1 MCAGMRSRLAL
12 SLAPVAAMSCV
23 IALAAISEACGGTT
37 PRETATIVPPPIS
50 RFQATDAPTPDAP
63 DRAQLLR
70 DALMG
75 VHGESDEGL
84 GSRLAVRTLRIPRP
98 ERGGTQRFNFEGG
111 KRGWITA
118 LPRAEILASPA
129 YSDGKV
135 FLGGG
140 FASHRFFAFN
150 AFRGDMEWSMAAPD
164 GGPTAAIIYDDRVF
178 YNTESCTLFVADLN
192 TGEKLWSRWLGDPLM
207 SQPAGAGN
215 FVLSA
220 YPKNGAHEFGAFK
233 VSNGDPVWTISIP
246 ADVIQAP
253 QVVGDSAFFTTMDG
267 SAFRVR
273 WRDGSVL
280 WRKDL
285 NATSAVWVDGNRM
298 MLSAKLGRDR
308 ERPIVVNAR
317 TGNVVHRGDPV
328 AAPYLAGRSR
338 DRLMQAAQAGAWGS
352 VPHGEHLGLTNIA
365 AGWAFQGSSPAVAD
379 GRSYTATGT
388 QIRARD
394 IQTGELVWQ
403 RDYAEGV
410 GAQTI
415 SPPTVIGSQLVF
427 GTVDGQLFF
436 SDIDTGMIIRAYDL
450 GEPVVFQPIVAQGWV
465 YVATGEGNLI
475 GLEVGDPEMDGWHMW
490 GGNAQHHGLVEGAGT
505 PHPDL
510 LASLELP
517 GRGTLRLGRFEDQ
530 EAETATDAMEEAA
543 VVADEQPDLPLIGMN
558 VEAEVSGFVARVTV
572 TQTFDNPHERPIEAL
587 YLFPL
592 PDDAAVD
599 QMEMHVGER
608 VIRGEIKRRN
618 RARRMYEEAREGGR
632 RAALLEQQ
640 RPNLF
645 AQSVAN
651 IQAHERIEVRLQYV
665 QALPY
670 RDGGYELVFPM
681 RTPRTD
687 SEAGTDAQL
696 QADTVSMNV
705 SVRPGMPLL
714 AVESPSHGIDVQQ
727 DGRSAAVMLTEQRTD
742 RDFVLRYRVGGEH
755 PEATVLSHR
764 AHVGPDDDGE
774 PNGYFSLVVQP
785 PVGDSDTVTPRDV
798 IFVVDRSSSMRG
810 AAIEQA
816 QTVMRNV
823 IAGLGDQ
830 DRVNVLSVSDQIEA
844 LADGVR
850 PVADVRAQAT
860 ELIDGIRAVG
870 SSDMIPA
877 IERALA
883 HRSESGRLPIVVL
896 VTDGYIGDES
906 SVLRAIAENLD
917 DNRLYTVGVGSA
929 VNRFMLGR
937 AAEVGRGRAMFAAL
951 GDDPAELSERFA
963 NLIDRPVFT
972 DVEIDWGTLQV
983 SDMYPRRTPDL
994 FAGQPIIVHGRFDEG
1009 GTSRVKVRGT
1019 MNGQRFEREVSV
1031 TLAKEDTTEPGTESH
1046 ASLWA
1051 RAAVRDRMNQI
1062 YLRENPEL
1070 IEEITQIGLRHHL
1083 VTQWTSFV
1091 AIDDRPVQRAP
1102 GRATIS
1108 PARSLPG
1115 DPEIRIPAPQDARAV
1130 TVVLPFGET
1139 LVAGWE
1145 PDLDRWTAR
1154 FLVPRDADE
1163 GTYPIEII
1171 ITHANGR
1178 QERTRVWYT
1187 VDESAPMLDIEVDGE
1202 VRPGETITLRAAQ
1215 RVTDADLEQVN
1226 WNRTT
1231 LTDERAQL
1239 LQDARRVEV
1248 RVGDDVHDLE
1258 VTGPGTWA
1266 VELQVPEDVGS
1277 HFQLEL
1283 TVVDLAA
1290 NVRTQRVNLDV
1301 Q

>member
-1 MCAGMRSRLAL
+1 MRSRLTL
-12 SLAPVAAMSCV
+12 SLAPVAAMSMV
-23 IALAAISEACGGTT
+23 LLLAAIGEACGGTS
-37 PRETATIVPPPIS
+37 PHEAVTIQPPPVS
-50 RFQATDAPTPDAP
+50 LFRETDAPAPSAP
-63 DRAQLLR
+63 DRASLLR
-70 DALMG
+70 DALAG
-75 VHGESDEGL
+75 VHAAGEGL
-84 GSRLAVRTLRIPRP
+84 GSRMQVRTLRMPRP
-98 ERGGTQRFNFEGG
+98 ARGATQRFNFEGG

-135 FLGGG
+135 LLGGG
-140 FASHRFFAFN
+140 FASHRFYAFN

-164 GGPTAAIIYDDRVF
+164 GGPTAAIVHDDRVF
-178 YNTESCTLFVADLN
+178 YNTESCTLFVADLD

-207 SQPAGAGN
+207 SQPAAAGR

-220 YPKNGAHEFGAFK
+220 YPKNGAHEFGAFE
-233 VSNGDPVWTISIP
+233 VADGDPVWTIAIP

-253 QVVGDSAFFTTMDG
+253 QVVGDSAYFTTMDG

-273 WRDGSVL
+273 WRDGRVM

-285 NATSAVWVDGNRM
+285 SATSAVWVDGDRM
-298 MLSAKLGRDR
+298 MLSAKVGRDR
-308 ERPIVVNAR
+308 ERPIVVSAR
-317 TGNVVHRGDPV
+317 NGSVIHRGRAV
-328 AAPYLAGRSR
+328 AAPYLAGQSR
-338 DRLMQAAQAGAWGS
+338 DRILQAGQAGAWGS

-365 AGWAFQGSSPAVAD
+365 AGWAFQGSSPAVAE
-379 GRSYTATGT
+379 GRSYTAIGT
-388 QIRARD
+388 QIRAHE
-394 IQTGELVWQ
+394 IATGDVVWQ

-415 SPPTVIGSQLVF
+415 SPPTVIGSQLVY
-427 GTVDGQLFF
+427 GTVDGHLYF

-475 GLEVGDPEMDGWHMW
+475 GLEVGDPQMDGWHMW
-490 GGNAQHHGLVEGAGT
+490 GGNAQHSGLVEGAGT
-505 PHPDL
+505 PHPAL

-543 VVADEQPDLPLIGMN
+543 LIADEQPDLPLIGMN
-558 VEAEVSGFVARVTV
+558 VSAEVSGFVARVTV

-587 YLFPL
+587 YMFPL

-599 QMEMHVGER
+599 QMEMHIGDR
-608 VIRGEIKRRN
+608 VVRGEIKRRN
-618 RARRMYEEAREGGR
+618 TARRMYEEAREGGR

-651 IQAHERIEVRLQYV
+651 IQAHERIEVRLEYV
-665 QALPY
+665 QALPF
-670 RDGGYELVFPM
+670 RDGGYELTFPM

-687 SEAGTDAQL
+687 AAASADAQL
-696 QADTVSMNV
+696 QADSVSLSVN
-705 SVRPGMPLL
+705 VRPGMPLV
-714 AVESPSHGIDVQQ
+714 AVESPSHRIDVAREA
-727 DGRSAAVMLTEQRTD
+727 RSARVSLAEQRTD
-742 RDFVLRYRVGGEH
+742 RDFVLRYQVGGEH

-764 AHVGPDDDGE
+764 APVRPDDDGE

-785 PVGDSDTVTPRDV
+785 PVGEMDAVTPRDV
-798 IFVVDRSSSMRG
+798 IFVIDRSSSMRG

-816 QTVMRNV
+816 QTVVRNV
-823 IAGLGDQ
+823 IAGLGSD
-830 DRVNVLSVSDQIEA
+830 DRVNVLSVSDRIEA
-844 LADGVR
+844 LDEGVQ
-850 PVADVRAQAT
+850 PVGETRERAI
-860 ELIDGIRAVG
+860 EMIDGIRAVG
-870 SSDMIPA
+870 SSDMVPA

-883 HRSESGRLPIVVL
+883 HSSPEGRLPIVVL

-906 SVLRAIAENLD
+906 VVLRAIAENLG
-917 DNRLYTVGVGSA
+917 DNRLYTLGVGSA
-929 VNRFMLGR
+929 INRFVLGR
-937 AAEVGRGRAMFAAL
+937 AAEIGRGRAMFAAL
-951 GDDPAELSERFA
+951 GDAPDELSERFA
-963 NLIDRPVFT
+963 TLIDRPVFT

-983 SDMYPRRTPDL
+983 SELYPRRAPDL
-994 FAGQPIIVHGRFDEG
+994 FAGQPIIVNGRFDAG
-1009 GTSRVKVRGT
+1009 GTSHVKVRGT
-1019 MNGQRFEREVSV
+1019 MNGRRFEREVSV
-1031 TLAKEDTTEPGTESH
+1031 TLAKEDTTEPGSESH

-1051 RAAVRDRMNQI
+1051 RAAVRDRMNRI
-1062 YLRENPEL
+1062 YLREDPEL
-1070 IEEITQIGLRHHL
+1070 IEEITDIGLRHHI

-1091 AIDDRPVQRAP
+1091 AIDDRPVERAED
-1102 GRATIS
+1102 GSATIS

-1115 DPEIRIPAPQDARAV
+1115 DPEIRIPAPADARAV

-1145 PDLDRWTAR
+1145 PELDRWTAR
-1154 FLVPRDADE
+1154 FLVPRDAEE

-1171 ITHANGR
+1171 ITHADGR

-1187 VDESAPMLDIEVDGE
+1187 VDASAPMLDVSVEGE
-1202 VRPGETITLRAAQ
+1202 VRPGETITLRAEQ
-1215 RVTDADLEQVN
+1215 RITDADLEQVN
-1226 WNRTT
+1226 WRRTS

-1239 LQDARRVEV
+1239 LQDARRVEA
-1248 RVGDDVHDLE
+1248 RVGDAVLDLE

-1266 VELQVPEDVGS
+1266 VQLEVPADVGER
-1277 HFQLEL
+1277 FEL
-1283 TVVDLAA
+1283 DLVVVDLAA
-1290 NVRTQRVNLDV
+1290 NVRTQHVSLEAR
-1301 Q
+1301 

>member
-1 MCAGMRSRLAL
+1 MRSRLTL
-12 SLAPVAAMSCV
+12 SLAPVAAMSLV
-23 IALAAISEACGGTT
+23 LALAAIIEACGGTA
-37 PRETATIVPPPIS
+37 PREAVTVHLPPVS
-50 RFQATDAPTPDAP
+50 RFQETEAPPPTTP
-63 DRAQLLR
+63 DRASLLR
-70 DALMG
+70 EALMG
-75 VHGESDEGL
+75 IGGESTEGL
-84 GSRLAVRTLRIPRP
+84 GSRMQVRTLRIPRP
-98 ERGGTQRFNFEGG
+98 ARGATQRFNFEEG

-129 YSDGKV
+129 YADGKV

-140 FASHRFFAFN
+140 FASHRFYAFN

-178 YNTESCTLFVADLN
+178 YNTESCTLFVADLQ

-207 SQPAGAGN
+207 SQPAAAGR

-220 YPKNGAHEFGAFK
+220 YPKNGAHEFGAFE
-233 VSNGDPVWTISIP
+233 VSDGDPAWTIAIP

-253 QVVGDSAFFTTMDG
+253 QVVGDSAYFTTMDG

-273 WRDGSVL
+273 WRDGRVM

-285 NATSAVWVDGNRM
+285 SATSAVWVDGNRM
-298 MLSAKLGRDR
+298 MLSAKVGRDR
-308 ERPIVVNAR
+308 ERPIVVNAHN
-317 TGNVVHRGDPV
+317 GNVVHRGVPV
-328 AAPYLAGRSR
+328 AAPYLAGESR
-338 DRLMQAAQAGAWGS
+338 DRILQAGQAGAWGS
-352 VPHGEHLGLTNIA
+352 VPHGEHLGLRNIA

-379 GRSYTATGT
+379 GRAYTAIGT
-388 QIRARD
+388 QIRARE
-394 IQTGELVWQ
+394 IATGEVVWQ

-415 SPPTVIGSQLVF
+415 SPPTVIGSQLVY
-427 GTVDGQLFF
+427 GTVDGHLYF

-490 GGNAQHHGLVEGAGT
+490 GGNAQHHGLVDGAGT
-505 PHPDL
+505 PHPEL
-510 LASLELP
+510 LASLQLP
-517 GRGTLRLGRFEDQ
+517 GRGTMRLGRFEDQ

-543 VVADEQPDLPLIGMN
+543 VIADEQPDLPLIGMN
-558 VEAEVSGFVARVTV
+558 VQAEVSGFVARVSV

-599 QMEMHVGER
+599 QMEMHIGDR
-608 VIRGEIKRRN
+608 VVRGEIKRRN
-618 RARRMYEEAREGGR
+618 TARRMYEEAREGGR

-651 IQAHERIEVRLQYV
+651 IQAHERIEVRLEYV
-665 QALPY
+665 QALPF
-670 RDGGYELVFPM
+670 RDGGYELTFPM

-687 SEAGTDAQL
+687 AAASADAQP
-696 QADTVSMNV
+696 QADSVALNV
-705 SVRPGMPLL
+705 NVRPGMPLV
-714 AVESPSHGIDVQQ
+714 AVESPSHRIDVSQQ
-727 DGRSAAVMLTEQRTD
+727 ARSARVMLAEQRTD

-755 PEATVLSHR
+755 PDATVLSHR
-764 AHVGPDDDGE
+764 APVRPDDDGE

-785 PVGDSDTVTPRDV
+785 PVGDVDAVTPRDV
-798 IFVVDRSSSMRG
+798 VFVVDRSSSMRG
-810 AAIEQA
+810 PAIEQA
-816 QTVMRNV
+816 QTVIRNV
-823 IAGLGDQ
+823 IAGLGDE
-830 DRVNVLSVSDQIEA
+830 DRVNVLSVSDRVEA
-844 LADGVR
+844 LGEHVQ
-850 PVADVRAQAT
+850 PVGDVRDAAIQMVDA
-860 ELIDGIRAVG
+860 IRAVG
-870 SSDMIPA
+870 SSDMVPA
-877 IERALA
+877 IEQALA
-883 HRSESGRLPIVVL
+883 HSSAEGRLPIVVL
-896 VTDGYIGDES
+896 VSDGYIGDES
-906 SVLRAIAENLD
+906 VVLRAIAENLG
-917 DNRLYTVGVGSA
+917 DNRLYTLGVGSA
-929 VNRFMLGR
+929 INRFVLGR
-937 AAEVGRGRAMFAAL
+937 AAEVGRGRAMFASL
-951 GDDPAELSERFA
+951 GDAPDELSERFA
-963 NLIDRPVFT
+963 TLIDRPVFT

-983 SDMYPRRTPDL
+983 SDLYPRRAPDL
-994 FAGQPIIVHGRFDEG
+994 FAGQPVIVHGRFDAG

-1019 MNGQRFEREVSV
+1019 MNGRRFEREISV
-1031 TLAKEDTTEPGTESH
+1031 TLAKQDTTEPGSESH

-1051 RAAVRDRMNQI
+1051 RAAVRDRMNRI
-1062 YLRENPEL
+1062 YLREDPAL
-1070 IEEITQIGLRHHL
+1070 IEEITEIGLRHHL

-1091 AIDDRPVQRAP
+1091 AIDDRPVVRSNN
-1102 GRATIS
+1102 ATIS

-1115 DPEIRIPAPQDARAV
+1115 DPEIRIPAPEDARAV

-1145 PDLDRWTAR
+1145 PELDRWTAR
-1154 FLVPRDADE
+1154 FLVPRDAEE

-1171 ITHANGR
+1171 ITHADGR

-1187 VDESAPMLDIEVDGE
+1187 VDASAPMLDVEVDGD
-1202 VRPGETITLRAAQ
+1202 VRPGETITLRATQ

-1226 WNRTT
+1226 WSRTT

-1239 LQDARRVEV
+1239 LQDARRVEA
-1248 RVGDDVHDLE
+1248 RVGDEVYDLE

-1266 VELQVPEDVGS
+1266 V
-1277 HFQLEL
+1277 QLEVPDEERFDL
-1283 TVVDLAA
+1283 ELIVVDLAA
-1290 NVRTQRVNLDV
+1290 NVRTQRVSLEV